1 MDPARSLAR
10 HRRVFRTLLL
20 VYPRAFRQLYGA
32 DMVQVFGDRLA
43 ETRRRR
49 KRTSGLWIRT
59 FIDLVKTA
67 PVQRLEVPMSREAA
81 YVVMFVLALVTLVT
95 GMALGLPVP
104 VALIALAVLV
114 STGIV
119 LLATGAFGKERAR
132 NAAPGG
138 RVGLGQWWLVP
149 AVVLGLAE
157 LALAI
162 GQLVSDPKVEN
173 IVALVILAASASAV
187 AIGIWLRTRSRSSG
201 DLLIA
206 LGVLPSAAL
215 FWHPVPP
222 ILAGV
227 VIVAAIIDSLRAAKS
242 PVSA

>member
-1 MDPARSLAR
+1 MDPAHSLAR

-59 FIDLVKTA
+59 LIDLVKTA

-81 YVVMFVLALVTLVT
+81 YVVMFVLALITFIT

-119 LLATGAFGKERAR
+119 LLATGAFGKDRAR
-132 NAAPGG
+132 NAAPAG

-149 AVVLGLAE
+149 AVALGLAE

-173 IVALVILAASASAV
+173 VVAL
-187 AIGIWLRTRSRSSG
+187 GIWLRTRSRSSG

-222 ILAGV
+222 ILVAA

-242 PVSA
+242 PVSV